1 MVCVHNPVNTRLN
14 YLICTIVSLSLF
26 CGGCATGQGGEVA
39 AGILQGIGAGL
50 SGL

>member
-1 MVCVHNPVNTRLN
+1 MACVHNPGNVRLN
-14 YLICTIVSLSLF
+14 YVICTIVTLALF
-26 CGGCATGQGGEVA
+26 CAGCASGDGGQIA